1 MNDLFW
7 FTDIAP
13 FFGLCFL
20 YLLIVRG
27 KTLDSRSRC
36 LFYGVLATEA
46 VEIVIANLETYF
58 GMLDYCTIWR
68 CLASAAGYTLRALV
82 LFLLIAM
89 LLPKKRSVLANVALA
104 TPLVLS
110 VLAGF
115 SVFFTDIVYRFDDA
129 NIFVRGPLGML
140 PIVCVLAY
148 LVAAV
153 AILLN
158 KHKEWEYFD
167 AGILVLIVAYQ
178 IATMMAQTLLNV
190 EGIGHTAMVYSTLFY
205 YYLYQSSVLQRGL
218 VAEKENVTLKKALA
232 DVESAR
238 NELMQSKS
246 VTQALGEDY
255 LSILLAD
262 LDENTISVVKLD
274 PDYIFTVP
282 ADALSR
288 RLPLN
293 DVISLYVKTFIVPDE
308 RERFLGELN
317 RENLRETISR
327 RVSITRRYHFEL
339 EDGTSS
345 AVELHIIRLDEDNP
359 HRVVIGMRDVGYLER
374 TEIEQMEALRAAK
387 LEAERANASK
397 SDFLSRMSHDIRT
410 PLNGIIGLLKINKT
424 HADDTELVRANQE
437 KMSIAANHLLSLIND
452 VLQMSKLDDDAI
464 ELAHEPCDL
473 NEVSRTISTMLT
485 AKVEQEGQTMKI
497 GEMDLPVRYVLTSP
511 LHLRQ
516 IFLNIYSNCV
526 KYNKPGGSVTTSV
539 ECLRNDGEHVEYR
552 WTISD
557 TGIGMSPEFLE
568 RIFEPFVQENAP
580 AARTSYQG
588 TGLGMSIVKKLVDK
602 MGGTIE
608 VSSVEGSGSTF
619 VVTIPFEVADA
630 PQAESAQPEDGTGSI
645 KGLRLLLAEDNEL
658 NIEVAKTLLEDQG
671 ATVLTAR
678 DGAQALKAFQ
688 ESPVGSIDAILMDVM
703 MPTMNGIESAHAIR
717 ACSRPDAASIPIIAM
732 TANAFVEDEQRCLA
746 AGMNA
751 HLPKPID
758 IAQVVSVVSRCVGE
772 RR

>member
-1 MNDLFW
+1 MNDQFW
-7 FTDIAP
+7 FTDIAA

-20 YLLIVRG
+20 YLLIMRG
-27 KTLDSRSRC
+27 KTLDSRSRY

-46 VEIVIANLETYF
+46 VEIVIANLETYL
-58 GMLDYCTIWR
+58 GMLDYCTFWR
-68 CLASAAGYTLRALV
+68 CLASAAGYSLRSLV
-82 LFLLIAM
+82 LYLLISM
-89 LLPKKRSVLANVALA
+89 LLPKKRPILVSAALA
-104 TPLVLS
+104 APLALS

-115 SVFFTDIVYRFDDA
+115 SVFFTGIVYRFDDA

-140 PIVCVLAY
+140 PVICVLVY
-148 LVAAV
+148 LAAIVAV
-153 AILLN
+153 LLN
-158 KHKEWEYFD
+158 KRKEWEYFD
-167 AGILVLIVAYQ
+167 AGILIVIVAYQ
-178 IATMMAQTLLNV
+178 AATMMAQTLLNV

-218 VAEKENVTLKKALA
+218 VAERENVALKKALA
-232 DVESAR
+232 DVECAR

-274 PDYIFTVP
+274 PSYLSTVP
-282 ADALSR
+282 VNALNR
-288 RLPLN
+288 NLPL
-293 DVISLYVKTFIVPDE
+293 DEVIKLYLNAFIVPE
-308 RERFLGELN
+308 EHESFLAELS
-317 RENLRETISR
+317 RKNLRGAISQR
-327 RVSITRRYHFEL
+327 TSIIRRYHFAL

-345 AVELHIIRLDEDNP
+345 AVELHIIRLADDEP
-359 HRVVIGMRDVGYLER
+359 HRVVIGMRDIGETER
-374 TEIEQMEALRAAK
+374 AEIRQTEMLRAAK
-387 LEAERANASK
+387 LEAERANAAK

-424 HADDTELVRANQE
+424 HADDAELVRANQE

-464 ELAHEPCDL
+464 ELSCEPCDL
-473 NEVSRTISTMLT
+473 KEVSRTISTMLT
-485 AKVEQEGQTMKI
+485 AKVEQEGQTMEVT
-497 GEMDLPVRYVLTSP
+497 EMYLPARYVLTSP

-526 KYNKPGGSVTTSV
+526 KYNKPGGSITTSV
-539 ECLRNDGEHVEYR
+539 ECLQYDGEHVEYR
-552 WTISD
+552 WRISD

-588 TGLGMSIVKKLVDK
+588 TGLGMSIVKKLVNK

-608 VSSVEGSGSTF
+608 VQSVEGCGSTF
-619 VVTIPFEVADA
+619 IVTIPFDVADA
-630 PQAESAQPEDGTGSI
+630 PQAKTTQPEGGTGSI
-645 KGLRLLLAEDNEL
+645 KDLRLLLAEDNEL

-671 ATVLTAR
+671 AAVLTAR
-678 DGAQALKAFQ
+678 DGAQALRLFR

-703 MPTMNGIESAHAIR
+703 MPTMNGIESAQAIR
-717 ACSRPDAASIPIIAM
+717 TCGRPDAASVPIIAM

-758 IAQVVSVVSRCVGE
+758 IAQVVSVISRCIDEG
-772 RR
+772 R

>member
-1 MNDLFW
+1 MDTSAAQRNVDPSQPQNQQGNDDLQKKELEEQLAIF
-7 FTDIAP
+7 DI
-13 FFGLCFL
+13 L
-20 YLLIVRG
+20 
-27 KTLDSRSRC
+27 SRNYRNV
-36 LFYGVLATEA
+36 YQ
-46 VEIVIANLETYF
+46 ANLNEGTAKI
-58 GMLDYCTIWR
+58 LKVATDYDLEEVVSMKGKVFPYEAILGRWIDYR
-68 CLASAAGYTLRALV
+68 VHEEDRERLRHQL
-82 LFLLIAM
+82 
-89 LLPKKRSVLANVALA
+89 SVENLRK
-104 TPLVLS
+104 
-110 VLAGF
+110 VLAGKETEY
-115 SVFFTDIVYRFDDA
+115 SGTYRSIDGGVMHNYQFYVAKMDDDGNVIA
-129 NIFVRGPLGML
+129 GFQFIDH
-140 PIVCVLAY
+140 IIEEHLAQERE
-148 LVAAV
+148 LRE
-153 AILLN
+153 
-158 KHKEWEYFD
+158 KEE
-167 AGILVLIVAYQ
+167 AYQ
-178 IATMMAQTLLNV
+178 
-190 EGIGHTAMVYSTLFY
+190 
-205 YYLYQSSVLQRGL
+205 R
-218 VAEKENVTLKKALA
+218 
-232 DVESAR
+232 
-238 NELMQSKS
+238 
-246 VTQALGEDY
+246 
-255 LSILLAD
+255 
-262 LDENTISVVKLD
+262 KL
-274 PDYIFTVP
+274 I
-282 ADALSR
+282 
-288 RLPLN
+288 
-293 DVISLYVKTFIVPDE
+293 
-308 RERFLGELN
+308 
-317 RENLRETISR
+317 
-327 RVSITRRYHFEL
+327 
-339 EDGTSS
+339 
-345 AVELHIIRLDEDNP
+345 
-359 HRVVIGMRDVGYLER
+359 
-374 TEIEQMEALRAAK
+374 AAK
-387 LEAERANASK
+387 QEAERANNAK
-397 SDFLSRMSHDIRT
+397 TDFLLRMSHDIRT

-658 NIEVAKTLLEDQG
+658 NTEVAKTLLEDQG